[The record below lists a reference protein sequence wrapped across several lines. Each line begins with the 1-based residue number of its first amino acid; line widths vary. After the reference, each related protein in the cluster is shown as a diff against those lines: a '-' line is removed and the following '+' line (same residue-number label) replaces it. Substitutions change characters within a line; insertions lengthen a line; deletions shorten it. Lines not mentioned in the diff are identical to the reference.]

1 MSVNKIKRRVLTGAV
16 ATAMAAALLT
26 FAAPMAGAG
35 AAEPTALA
43 AAITVTPSTGL
54 TDGAVVAVTAT
65 GLQAGT
71 TYTIGQCG
79 VVGDV
84 FSCNEAELVT
94 VSPAAD
100 GTASASLT
108 VNKAFPGTVG
118 PDGEPGPAV
127 DCAVVECGV
136 GMFNEVGDAA
146 GTSIS
151 FA

>member
-1 MSVNKIKRRVLTGAV
+1 MSVNKIKRRFVTGVV
-16 ATAMAAALLT
+16 ATAMVAATVT
-26 FAAPMAGAG
+26 FAAPMAS
-35 AAEPTALA
+35 AAEPASLA
-43 AAITVTPSTGL
+43 AAISVSPSTGL
-54 TDGAVVAVTAT
+54 TDGAVIAVTAT
-65 GLQAGT
+65 GLQVGT

-84 FSCNEAELVT
+84 FSCNEAGLVT

-100 GTASASLT
+100 GSAAASMT
-108 VNKAFPGTVG
+108 VARSFPGTVG

-127 DCAVVECGV
+127 DCTVVECGI